1 MRSQAGP
8 SPSLAVILDILII
21 VFVAA
26 AVFIGYKFGTVQP
39 VGAFLGFVLSGLIVA
54 GHWRGYSRFLN
65 QHIHSNGV
73 VDALLL
79 LLIAVIVG
87 YAGWKL
93 GGFIHRMP
101 IVRGADGLLGVLVCG
116 LISIWLLYGLISLMV
131 ALGMGFD
138 STLGQTST
146 TEAQAQAIQTW
157 VQGNPVLRQAV
168 SVSDVEQLKAAA
180 KTPNNPNSAISN
192 FNSLQQLQ
200 AIYRVFC
207 GPQLKASHLAPIV
220 MWIGQHTPIIG
231 HAGPSDL
238 PRPPTPSPAVS
249 PSPSPTRTP

>member
-8 SPSLAVILDILII
+8 SHSFAVILDIVIV

-26 AVFIGYKFGTVQP
+26 AVFVGYRYGTVQP
-39 VGAFLGFVLSGLIVA
+39 VGAFLGFVVAGLIGV
-54 GHWRGYSRFLN
+54 GHWSGYSLFLN
-65 QHIHSNGV
+65 RHIHSNGV
-73 VDALLL
+73 VDALVL

-87 YAGWKL
+87 YGGWRL

-138 STLGQTST
+138 STLGQTTT
-146 TEAQAQAIQTW
+146 TEAQAQAIETW
-157 VQGNPVLRQAV
+157 VQGNPILRPAV
-168 SVSDVEQLKAAA
+168 NAGDVQQLKAAA

-207 GPQLKASHLAPIV
+207 GPQLKSSRLAPIV
-220 MWIGQHTPIIG
+220 LWIGKHTPFIG
-231 HAGPSDL
+231 HAGPADL
-238 PRPPTPSPAVS
+238 PRPPTPSPTVS
-249 PSPSPTRTP
+249 PSPTPTP